1 VPARPAPTS
10 DQHMDALS
18 ALLAKKENSNNP
30 KHPRSEEKQY
40 SFLASKVSVI
50 LTKNGVAI
58 TYPI

>member
-1 VPARPAPTS
+1 
-10 DQHMDALS
+10 MDALS